1 MLQTI
6 KGKLLLLLS
15 VLVVG
20 LFILG
25 YEMVTLSSTG
35 KETAVRLWTI
45 GKVETHVSESM
56 MELRGYQLFAH
67 AERLEA
73 FEKHYAVAQKHLDA
87 LFPLLLA
94 KANQDKIHVLK
105 KDLEAM

>member
-35 KETAVRLWTI
+35 KETAVRWVQIKICTKTDTDSL
-45 GKVETHVSESM
+45 S
-56 MELRGYQLFAH
+56 
-67 AERLEA
+67 RLNSS
-73 FEKHYAVAQKHLDA
+73 FSLA
-87 LFPLLLA
+87 LNHSSSSSYINLLL
-94 KANQDKIHVLK
+94 
-105 KDLEAM
+105 